1 MGGFEPAG
9 PRKTGRWRSEVT
21 PQRFACQL
29 SRTLL
34 TLVVAPA
41 AEVNVGLMALSERTP
56 VGGDRLQALQSRFK
70 DRTGVSRVLPAPT
83 KAAIPPPWRWMP
95 LRNTQVDDNYR
106 QSSSGGAEVRSM
118 LLSFPVMPQLKS
130 QASFTVPAALTVDVS
145 VLT

>member
-1 MGGFEPAG
+1 
-9 PRKTGRWRSEVT
+9 
-21 PQRFACQL
+21 
-29 SRTLL
+29 
-34 TLVVAPA
+34 
-41 AEVNVGLMALSERTP
+41 
-56 VGGDRLQALQSRFK
+56 
-70 DRTGVSRVLPAPT
+70 
-83 KAAIPPPWRWMP
+83 MP